1 MSSLDRS
8 FDLPDVDRFI
18 AGTVGPAGER
28 IFFLQAVAGA
38 QIVTLKVE
46 KQQVVALAEYLANML
61 TDLPEPTVDTIPGRS
76 GLSTPVEAEWAI
88 ASMGVAYVESRDR
101 VALWAEQLMLNED
114 DDTPAT
120 SRFQLTRGQAHAFVM
135 HATDLVS
142 AGRPPC
148 PYCALPLNE
157 PPLDDGETWCPC
169 WN

>member
-8 FDLPDVDRFI
+8 FDLPDVDAFV

-28 IFFLQAVAGA
+28 VFFLQAVAGS
-38 QIVTLKVE
+38 QVITLKVE
-46 KQQVVALAEYLANML
+46 KQQVIALADYLASML
-61 TDLPEPTVDTIPGRS
+61 TDLPEPEASSIPPRT
-76 GLSTPVEAEWAI
+76 GLTTPVEPEWAV

-101 VALWAEQLMLNED
+101 VALWAEQLMIDD

-120 SRFQLTRGQAHAFVM
+120 SRFQLTRGQVLGFITHAK
-135 HATDLVS
+135 DLVA

-148 PYCALPLNE
+148 PYCASPLN
-157 PPLDDGETWCPC
+157 DSDGWCPC

>member
-8 FDLPDVDRFI
+8 FDLPDVDAFV

-28 IFFLQAVAGA
+28 VFFLQAVAGT
-38 QIVTLKVE
+38 QVVTLKVE
-46 KQQVVALAEYLANML
+46 KQQVIALAEYLDNML
-61 TDLPEPTVDTIPGRS
+61 TDLPQPDSASVPAAS
-76 GLSTPVEAEWAI
+76 SLATPVEPEWAV

-101 VALWAEQLMLNED
+101 VAFWAEQMMLSDD

-120 SRFQLTRGQAHAFVM
+120 SRFQLTRGQAHGFVR
-135 HATDLVS
+135 HAMNLVS

-148 PYCALPLNE
+148 PYCAAPLN
-157 PPLDDGETWCPC
+157 DGGNWCSC